1 VNALTSVARAD
12 TSQAV
17 RGAALRSLARAAPAH
32 VAVNELSR
40 LANTDADAAIRRSAV
55 SALGTVRD
63 ERAFSALVAL
73 VEKPAGDSVQNA
85 TRRQAIATIGR
96 QAGPGGQRQPREIID
111 LLTRIAKN
119 DADSGVRTAAVDA
132 LANLRDARVT
142 PILAD
147 LAQNS
152 SDPRVQLRAT
162 QGLGRA
168 QPPNDAV
175 EPLRRIAWE
184 HTRLEVQSAA
194 VRALV
199 QIGTEEARRVIAAI
213 AEGHTRPETRRAAV
227 QAVIDQRFVR

>member
-1 VNALTSVARAD
+1 
-12 TSQAV
+12 
-17 RGAALRSLARAAPAH
+17 
-32 VAVNELSR
+32 
-40 LANTDADAAIRRSAV
+40 
-55 SALGTVRD
+55 
-63 ERAFSALVAL
+63 
-73 VEKPAGDSVQNA
+73 
-85 TRRQAIATIGR
+85 
-96 QAGPGGQRQPREIID
+96 
-111 LLTRIAKN
+111 
-119 DADSGVRTAAVDA
+119 VRTAAVDA